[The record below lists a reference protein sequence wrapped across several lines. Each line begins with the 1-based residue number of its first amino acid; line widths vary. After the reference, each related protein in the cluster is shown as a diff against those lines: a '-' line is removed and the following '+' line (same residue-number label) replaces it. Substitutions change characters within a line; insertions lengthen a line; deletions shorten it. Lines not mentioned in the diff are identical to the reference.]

1 MVVYDSGRQ
10 VLDDGAKIR
19 DFCGYW
25 DILKSHQGALSEA
38 GVDLSGL
45 PMDRSA
51 ADFEAAYYKEA
62 DINLKAIRE
71 SGDHLQEAVAG
82 GTQQVGL
89 IGETERLSQYLKGN
103 AADAAWEKYKTNT
116 EQLQG
121 NLQKLKDAQEAVQGV
136 DDNLYFGLN
145 KKQDEYTAAITLMIE
160 GTIQNNPADFTNR
173 LSTGAA
179 AIKADNKG
187 VEGSEKH
194 LYAWHGSPGVNW
206 PARQVKDDLR
216 TSVIGAFATAISAF
230 NDANTSMDQFVTD
243 NYTILRQALN
253 IGENGPENST
263 FATAI
268 SAFNDANTSMDQFV
282 TDNYTILRQALNIGE
297 NGPENS
303 SFKKVTLEQL
313 KTVFDQGNFA
323 SLPPEQ
329 QQRILDQLNAMME
342 HAGINTPQRQAAFLA
357 TCAIESGE
365 LTMWYEGAYP
375 GGPDA
380 DWFNAHYGP
389 QTAKGQELGN
399 TEPGDGARFMGR
411 GPIQVTGRSNYQ
423 RFTDWYNQ
431 SYQPSPPMDF
441 TQTPELLQQP
451 EYGFA
456 AAEWYWTAHGVNAAA
471 DSGGIDAVT
480 DIVNYYDGN
489 RDKKRDVYQ
498 RALSALGG

>member
-1 MVVYDSGRQ
+1 VVVVYDTGRQ

-25 DILKSHQGALSEA
+25 EILKTHQGELSQA

-62 DINLKAIRE
+62 DINLKVIRE
-71 SGDHLQEAVAG
+71 SGDHLQDAVTG

-89 IGETERLSQYLKGN
+89 IGETERLSQYVKGH

-116 EQLQG
+116 EQLQA
-121 NLQKLKDAQEAVQGV
+121 NLQKLKDAQEAVKGV

-160 GTIQNNPADFTNR
+160 GTIQNNPTDFANR
-173 LSTGAA
+173 LTTGAA
-179 AIKADNKG
+179 AISANNTG
-187 VEGSEKH
+187 VEGSDKH

-216 TSVIGAFATAISAF
+216 TSVIGAFATAIAAF

-253 IGENGPENST
+253 IGENGPQDSSFPKVT
-263 FATAI
+263 
-268 SAFNDANTSMDQFV
+268 MDQ
-282 TDNYTILRQALNIGE
+282 LQAIFN
-297 NGPENS
+297 
-303 SFKKVTLEQL
+303 
-313 KTVFDQGNFA
+313 QGAFA

-342 HAGINTPQRQAAFLA
+342 HAGIDTPQRQAAFLA

-389 QTAKGQELGN
+389 QTSKGQELGN

-423 RFTDWYNQ
+423 RFTEWYNQ
-431 SYQPSPPMDF
+431 SYSPNPPMDF

-456 AAEWYWTAHGVNAAA
+456 AAEWYWTAHGINAAA

>member
-1 MVVYDSGRQ
+1 MVVVYDTGRQ

-25 DILKSHQGALSEA
+25 EILKSHQGELSQA
-38 GVDLSGL
+38 GVDFSGL

-51 ADFEAAYYKEA
+51 ADFESAYYKEA
-62 DINLKAIRE
+62 DINLKVIRE
-71 SGDHLQEAVAG
+71 SGDHLQDAVVG
-82 GTQQVGL
+82 GTEQVGL

-116 EQLQG
+116 EQLQT
-121 NLQKLKDAQEAVQGV
+121 NLQKLKDAQEAIKGV

-160 GTIQNNPADFTNR
+160 GTIQNNPADFANR

-179 AIKADNKG
+179 AIIADNKG
-187 VEGSEKH
+187 LEDSEKH

-216 TSVIGAFATAISAF
+216 TSVIGAFATAIAAF
-230 NDANTSMDQFVTD
+230 NDANASMDQFVTD
-243 NYTILRQALN
+243 NYTILREALN
-253 IGENGPENST
+253 IGENGPE
-263 FATAI
+263 
-268 SAFNDANTSMDQFV
+268 D
-282 TDNYTILRQALNIGE
+282 
-297 NGPENS
+297 S
-303 SFKKVTLEQL
+303 SFKKVTMEQL
-313 KTVFDQGNFA
+313 QDVFNQGNFA

-342 HAGINTPQRQAAFLA
+342 HASINTPQRQAAFLA

-423 RFTDWYNQ
+423 HFTDWYNQ
-431 SYQPSPPMDF
+431 SYNPNPPMDF

-456 AAEWYWTAHGVNAAA
+456 AAEWYWTTHRINAAA

-498 RALSALGG
+498 RALSVLGG

>member
-1 MVVYDSGRQ
+1 M
-10 VLDDGAKIR
+10 K
-19 DFCGYW
+19 
-25 DILKSHQGALSEA
+25 
-38 GVDLSGL
+38 
-45 PMDRSA
+45 P
-51 ADFEAAYYKEA
+51 
-62 DINLKAIRE
+62 
-71 SGDHLQEAVAG
+71 
-82 GTQQVGL
+82 
-89 IGETERLSQYLKGN
+89 
-103 AADAAWEKYKTNT
+103 
-116 EQLQG
+116 
-121 NLQKLKDAQEAVQGV
+121 
-136 DDNLYFGLN
+136 
-145 KKQDEYTAAITLMIE
+145 
-160 GTIQNNPADFTNR
+160 IQNNPADFTSR

-179 AIKADNKG
+179 AISANNTG

-216 TSVIGAFATAISAF
+216 TSVISAFATAIAAF

-253 IGENGPENST
+253 TGENGPE
-263 FATAI
+263 
-268 SAFNDANTSMDQFV
+268 D
-282 TDNYTILRQALNIGE
+282 
-297 NGPENS
+297 S

-313 KTVFDQGNFA
+313 NTVFDQGNFA

-389 QTAKGQELGN
+389 QTEKGQELGN

-423 RFTDWYNQ
+423 HFTDWYNQ